1 MMRTRLIRAMGISVV
16 ASSMAFG
23 LSAHAA
29 QGLYS
34 ADDLMEAD
42 VYDSSGEEI
51 GEVQNILMDDSM
63 SVHSLVIRTGDVL
76 GMGGRDVVAE
86 RGTFTL
92 RMEEEGDTGF
102 EDLDYEVHM
111 EATQDEIKALPEY
124 DESWWNKTSDAMSQ
138 AWENTKETSRSAWQ
152 DTREATSSAWQN
164 IKQGVKSMSDG
175 AEDKAE
181 N

>member
-1 MMRTRLIRAMGISVV
+1 MMRTRLIRAMGTSLV
-16 ASSMAFG
+16 AGSMAFS

-34 ADDLMEAD
+34 ADDLMDAD

-51 GEVQNILMDDSM
+51 GEVANILMDDNM
-63 SVHSLVIRTGDVL
+63 SVHSLVIKTGDVL

-92 RMEEEGDTGF
+92 RLEEEGDNEF
-102 EDLDYEVHM
+102 DDQDYEVHM

-124 DESWWNKTSDAMSQ
+124 DESWWNQTSDSLSQ
-138 AWENTKETSRSAWQ
+138 AWENTKESSRSAWE
-152 DTREATSSAWQN
+152 DTKQATSSAWQN
-164 IKQGVKSMSDG
+164 LKQGVESMSD
-175 AEDKAE
+175 DAE

>member
-1 MMRTRLIRAMGISVV
+1 MRTRLIRAMGISLV
-16 ASSMAFG
+16 AGSMAFS

-34 ADDLMEAD
+34 ADDLMDAD
-42 VYDSSGEEI
+42 VYDNNGEEI
-51 GEVQNILMDDSM
+51 GEVQNILMDDNM
-63 SVHSLVIRTGDVL
+63 SVHSLVIKTGDVL

-92 RMEEEGDTGF
+92 RMEEEGDNEF
-102 EDLDYEVHM
+102 DDQDYEVHM

-124 DESWWNKTSDAMSQ
+124 DESWWNRTSDSMSQ
-138 AWENTKETSRSAWQ
+138 AWENTKKTSRSAWE
-152 DTREATSSAWQN
+152 DTKQATSSAWQN
-164 IKQGVKSMSDG
+164 LKQGVESMSD
-175 AEDKAE
+175 DAE